1 MEGKTVIHLEGKDFD
16 DEVLK
21 SKLPTLVDFYADWCA
36 PCKMV
41 SPILESMSKEYN
53 GKVKF
58 VKVNTDENQELAMKY
73 DIMSIP
79 TVMIFRDGEVKSR
92 IIGAAPAATY
102 KQKIEAALR

>member
-1 MEGKTVIHLEGKDFD
+1 MENKTVIHLEGKDFEK
-16 DEVLK
+16 EVLQAE
-21 SKLPTLVDFYADWCA
+21 LPTIVDFYADWCA
-36 PCKMV
+36 PCRMV

-58 VKVNTDENQELAMKY
+58 VKVNTDDNQDLAMKY

-79 TVMIFRDGEVKSR
+79 TVMIFKNGEEKSK